1 MNKVFSKD
9 TKLII
14 TPGYAA
20 QKAADIQAK
29 SSVQL
34 TMARLL
40 RDPASV
46 ISAVVI
52 LGIVLFAICAPLI
65 AQWTGHGPTEQFRE
79 TGLSASG
86 IPVGP
91 NAEFLLGTD
100 QLGRDVFVR
109 LAYGA
114 RVSLLVGVAA
124 SLIASAI
131 GVIIGATAGFFG
143 GWVDTLLSRIIDL
156 VMSVPFL
163 LVAIA
168 LVAVLGPS
176 LGLSIIVIVF
186 FSWAGLAR
194 VIRGQVLAIRE
205 REYIE
210 AARSLGE
217 SRFSMMFRDVL
228 PNLVVP
234 IIVYTTLGI
243 PAAVVFEATLSFLG
257 LGIVPPTPSWG
268 NMLADAANGSMYMV
282 APWMVL
288 VPGLA
293 LLALTLAFNLLGDGL
308 RDALDPTSSKGN
320 KA

>member
-1 MNKVFSKD
+1 
-9 TKLII
+9 
-14 TPGYAA
+14 
-20 QKAADIQAK
+20 
-29 SSVQL
+29 
-34 TMARLL
+34 MARLV

-46 ISAVVI
+46 VSAIVI
-52 LGIVLFAICAPLI
+52 LAIVAFAICAPLI

-79 TGLSASG
+79 TGLSAAG

-91 NAEFLLGTD
+91 SAEFLLGTD

-114 RVSLLVGVAA
+114 RVSLLVGVVA

-131 GVIIGATAGFFG
+131 GVVIGATAGFFG

-176 LGLSIIVIVF
+176 LGLSIVVIVF

-308 RDALDPTSSKGN
+308 RDALDPTSTKGK

>member
-1 MNKVFSKD
+1 MTGVFSKD
-9 TKLII
+9 TKLIT

-29 SSVQL
+29 SSAQL
-34 TMARLL
+34 TMARLV

-46 ISAVVI
+46 ASAIVI
-52 LGIVLFAICAPLI
+52 LAIILFAICAPLI

-79 TGLSASG
+79 TGLSAAG
-86 IPVGP
+86 IPVGSSG
-91 NAEFLLGTD
+91 EFLLGTD
-100 QLGRDVFVR
+100 QLGRDVLVR

-114 RVSLLVGVAA
+114 RVSLLVGVVA
-124 SLIASAI
+124 SLVASAI
-131 GVIIGATAGFFG
+131 GVIVGATAGFFG
-143 GWVDTLLSRIIDL
+143 GWVDTLLSRVIDL

-176 LGLSIIVIVF
+176 LGLSIVVIVF

-308 RDALDPTSSKGN
+308 RDALDPTSTKGK

>member
-1 MNKVFSKD
+1 MNRVFSKD
-9 TKLII
+9 TKLIT

-20 QKAADIQAK
+20 QKVADIQAK
-29 SSVQL
+29 SSAQL
-34 TMARLL
+34 TLTRLV

-46 ISAVVI
+46 ISAIVI
-52 LGIVLFAICAPLI
+52 LGIVVFAICAPLI
-65 AQWTGHGPTEQFRE
+65 AQATGHGVAEQFRE
-79 TGLSASG
+79 TGLSAAG

-91 NAEFLLGTD
+91 SGEFLLGTD
-100 QLGRDVFVR
+100 QLGRDILVR

-114 RVSLLVGVAA
+114 RVSLLVGVVA
-124 SLIASAI
+124 SLIASTI

-210 AARSLGE
+210 AARSLGD
-217 SRFSMMFRDVL
+217 SRWSTMFRDVL

>member
-1 MNKVFSKD
+1 M
-9 TKLII
+9 I

>member
-1 MNKVFSKD
+1 MSMTPPFK
-9 TKLII
+9 TTRIL
-14 TPGYAA
+14 TPGQAA
-20 QKAADIQAK
+20 KQAAEIKART
-29 SSVQL
+29 SWQL
-34 TMARLL
+34 TLRRLV

-46 ISAVVI
+46 ISAIV
-52 LGIVLFAICAPLI
+52 IVLAVAFALAAPLI
-65 AQWTGHGPTEQFRE
+65 AEWTGHGPTQQFRE
-79 TGLSASG
+79 TGLSAAG

-91 NAEFLLGTD
+91 NPEFLLGTD
-100 QLGRDVFVR
+100 QLGRDVLVR

-114 RVSLLVGVAA
+114 QVSLLVGVVA

-131 GVIIGATAGFFG
+131 GVVIGSLAGFFG
-143 GWVDTLLSRIIDL
+143 GWVDTVLSRVIDL

-176 LGLSIIVIVF
+176 LGLSIVVIVF

-205 REYIE
+205 REFIE

-217 SRFSMMFRDVL
+217 SRLSMLFRDVL

-243 PAAVVFEATLSFLG
+243 PAAIVFEATLSFLG

-293 LLALTLAFNLLGDGL
+293 LLLLTLAFNLLGDGL
-308 RDALDPTSSKGN
+308 RDALDPTSSKGG

>member
-1 MNKVFSKD
+1 MSVPD
-9 TKLII
+9 TSLASASVPDINLAPARSLVLWRRFRRNRAAVLGLVLFVI
-14 TPGYAA
+14 VVLMAAFADVVTPGDPLRNAGTP
-20 QKAADIQAK
+20 
-29 SSVQL
+29 L
-34 TMARLL
+34 T
-40 RDPASV
+40 
-46 ISAVVI
+46 
-52 LGIVLFAICAPLI
+52 APLVV
-65 AQWTGHGPTEQFRE
+65 AANP
-79 TGLSASG
+79 
-86 IPVGP
+86 
-91 NAEFLLGTD
+91 LGTD

-114 RVSLLVGVAA
+114 RVSLLVGVMA

-131 GVIIGATAGFFG
+131 GVIVGTIAGFFSG
-143 GWVDTLLSRIIDL
+143 VVDTVLSRIIDL

-168 LVAVLGPS
+168 LVSVLGSS
-176 LGLSIIVIVF
+176 LGLSIAVIVF
-186 FSWAGLAR
+186 FSWASLAR

-205 REYIE
+205 REFIE

-217 SRFSMMFRDVL
+217 SRWSMMFRDVM

-234 IIVYTTLGI
+234 IIVYTTLMI
-243 PAAVVFEATLSFLG
+243 PAAIVFEATLSFLG

-268 NMLADAANGSMYMV
+268 NMLADAANGSMYLV

-308 RDALDPTSSKGN
+308 RDALDPTSTKGA

>member
-1 MNKVFSKD
+1 MNRVFSKE
-9 TKLII
+9 TTVLI
-14 TPGYAA
+14 TPAA
-20 QKAADIQAK
+20 AARRAAEVKAR
-29 SSVQL
+29 SSWQL
-34 TMARLL
+34 TLARLV
-40 RDPASV
+40 RDPASI
-46 ISAVVI
+46 ISALVI
-52 LGIVLFAICAPLI
+52 VGIVAFALGAPLI
-65 AQWTGHGPTEQFRE
+65 AEWTGHGPTEQLRE
-79 TGLSASG
+79 TGLSAAG

-91 NAEFLLGTD
+91 SAEFLLGTD
-100 QLGRDVFVR
+100 QLGRDVLVR

-114 RVSLLVGVAA
+114 RVSLLVGVVA

-131 GVIIGATAGFFG
+131 GILIGMIAGFFG
-143 GWVDTLLSRIIDL
+143 GIVDTVLSRVIDL

-168 LVAVLGPS
+168 TVSVLGPS
-176 LGLSIIVIVF
+176 LQLSIAVIVF
-186 FSWAGLAR
+186 FSWTGLAR

-205 REYIE
+205 REFIE

-217 SRFSMMFRDVL
+217 SRLSIMFTGVL
-228 PNLVVP
+228 PNLIVP
-234 IIVYTTLGI
+234 IIVYTTLMI
-243 PAAVVFEATLSFLG
+243 PAAIVFEATLSFLG

-308 RDALDPTSSKGN
+308 RDRFDPKLNGSRD
-320 KA
+320 